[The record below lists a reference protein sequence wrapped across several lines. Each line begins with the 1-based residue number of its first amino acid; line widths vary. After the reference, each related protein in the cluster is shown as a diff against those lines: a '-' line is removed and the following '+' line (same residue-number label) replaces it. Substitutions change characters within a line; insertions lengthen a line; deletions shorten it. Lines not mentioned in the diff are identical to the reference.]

1 MNIPKATRILTQWNE
16 EGFVATS
23 DDLLNAEKL
32 GIEALK
38 RIEYC
43 RSGHFDE
50 LFKLLPGET
59 AESSEAAQEINLQET
74 TD

>member
-1 MNIPKATRILTQWNE
+1 MPKWFWEYKNLWIVIGLAILAAFVGVAIIQKPE
-16 EGFVATS
+16 EHHAI
-23 DDLLNAEKL
+23 KL

-43 RSGHFDE
+43 RSGHFNE

-59 AESSEAAQEINLQET
+59 EE
-74 TD
+74 

>member
-1 MNIPKATRILTQWNE
+1 MKLPEATRVLTKWNE
-16 EGFVATS
+16 EGFVETS
-23 DDLLNAEKL
+23 DDLLKAEKL

-59 AESSEAAQEINLQET
+59 AE
-74 TD
+74 

>member
-1 MNIPKATRILTQWNE
+1 MNIPKAIRTLTKWNE

-23 DDLLNAEKL
+23 DDLLNAENL

-43 RSGHFDE
+43 RSGHFNE
-50 LFKLLPGET
+50 IFKLLPGET
-59 AESSEAAQEINLQET
+59 EDNSEEAQEIEPEAT
-74 TD
+74 YP

>member
-1 MNIPKATRILTQWNE
+1 MNIPKAISVLPDILNYVRHGE
-16 EGFVATS
+16 SPVEHHAI
-23 DDLLNAEKL
+23 KL

-43 RSGHFDE
+43 RSGHLDE

-59 AESSEAAQEINLQET
+59 A
-74 TD
+74 D

>member
-1 MNIPKATRILTQWNE
+1 MKIKKAIKIQTKWTE
-16 EGFVATS
+16 EGFVETS
-23 DDLLNAEKL
+23 DDLLKAEKL

-59 AESSEAAQEINLQET
+59 A
-74 TD
+74 D

>member
-1 MNIPKATRILTQWNE
+1 MNPKKAIEILTKWNE
-16 EGFVATS
+16 EDFVEYP
-23 DDLLNAEKL
+23 DDLEKAEKM

-59 AESSEAAQEINLQET
+59 A
-74 TD
+74 D